1 MTINLAAIEKRN
13 EKLTADIADVAD
25 VLTMVLNSDPLN
37 ETTRGALVGSIGVLS
52 GIVASDTAHED
63 IAALV
68 AEVRRLEKAVS
79 DISHLASGHH
89 REQPSH
95 VLLHCLTIDIPAICD
110 AALTTTTSE

>member
-1 MTINLAAIEKRN
+1 MTINLAAIESSTQAL
-13 EKLTADIADVAD
+13 EKQICSANGPWDMPYVTLEIC
-25 VLTMVLNSDPLN
+25 
-37 ETTRGALVGSIGVLS
+37 
-52 GIVASDTAHED
+52 DT